1 MIIQLTTGDF
11 MGSRFIRSEQ
21 SVTFSVVYHRQHNLD
36 IRREIL
42 RKPTGQILDFV
53 IVHLKMQII
62 VLQTTVL
69 RILKQLSGSY
79 EQIRTACFNSSRLWF
94 PSYDVLNHATQL
106 KGLSALLTLW
116 LDGSQMVL
124 PFFPVFFFSFSV
136 LLASLFDT
144 KTCFI
149 SIFVY
154 FNLLLFWS
162 GPRPD
167 RHPHPLPFAGVVDS
181 VRVCSVIL

>member
-124 PFFPVFFFSFSV
+124 PFFPVFFFLFQYSWHLFLIQKHVLFQFS
-136 LLASLFDT
+136 
-144 KTCFI
+144 FI
-149 SIFVY
+149 STFCFFGQGRALIGTHIRCPSPEWLIQY
-154 FNLLLFWS
+154 
-162 GPRPD
+162 
-167 RHPHPLPFAGVVDS
+167 A
-181 VRVCSVIL
+181 CAA

>member
-62 VLQTTVL
+62 VLQTTML
-69 RILKQLSGSY
+69 RIVK
-79 EQIRTACFNSSRLWF
+79 
-94 PSYDVLNHATQL
+94 
-106 KGLSALLTLW
+106 
-116 LDGSQMVL
+116 
-124 PFFPVFFFSFSV
+124 
-136 LLASLFDT
+136 LLAGQ
-144 KTCFI
+144 K
-149 SIFVY
+149 
-154 FNLLLFWS
+154 
-162 GPRPD
+162 GK
-167 RHPHPLPFAGVVDS
+167 
-181 VRVCSVIL
+181 